1 MSNRERSSVKFA
13 AGLLALCTVPLF
25 LVTLMLSLITMC
37 LPIVV
42 VMNEMIDFWVL
53 TVYGVVFGLFSLGYF
68 LSSLMIVM
76 YRMMMENPLWHRHQ
90 VEPKVLFYSILK
102 GYLSLSWLMLILGVL
117 SAYIISFLIKFD
129 FIEGHHYFLV
139 SLLIVG
145 TLFFISRKFLID
157 PRLRLAVLAQE
168 EHKKAEDSFISSAGI

>member
-1 MSNRERSSVKFA
+1 
-13 AGLLALCTVPLF
+13 
-25 LVTLMLSLITMC
+25 
-37 LPIVV
+37 
-42 VMNEMIDFWVL
+42 
-53 TVYGVVFGLFSLGYF
+53 
-68 LSSLMIVM
+68 
-76 YRMMMENPLWHRHQ
+76 
-90 VEPKVLFYSILK
+90 
-102 GYLSLSWLMLILGVL
+102 MLILGVL

>member
-1 MSNRERSSVKFA
+1 MARGKETDRSVRLA

-68 LSSLMIVM
+68 LEI
-76 YRMMMENPLWHRHQ
+76 
-90 VEPKVLFYSILK
+90 
-102 GYLSLSWLMLILGVL
+102 
-117 SAYIISFLIKFD
+117 
-129 FIEGHHYFLV
+129 
-139 SLLIVG
+139 
-145 TLFFISRKFLID
+145 
-157 PRLRLAVLAQE
+157 
-168 EHKKAEDSFISSAGI
+168 